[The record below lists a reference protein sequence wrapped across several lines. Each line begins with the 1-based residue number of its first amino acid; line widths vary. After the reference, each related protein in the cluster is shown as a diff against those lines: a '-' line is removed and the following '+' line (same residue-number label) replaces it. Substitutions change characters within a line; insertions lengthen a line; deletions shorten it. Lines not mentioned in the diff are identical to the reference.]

1 MFKKLKK
8 DFGFL
13 FNAVRLTDRNAVV
26 IFISVA
32 VLQTV
37 SWYYTSRRFFKI
49 NIYPEYFDNP
59 DIDLYEFIYWFAGD
73 TVALLL
79 IPALII
85 IFYFKKNIRDFGF
98 QKGDYK
104 TGIFYTVIFLGFMIP
119 ILWFVSAA
127 PEFAAKYPHLAS
139 ARTDLNKF
147 IIYEIGIFL
156 YLVSWEFMW
165 RGYMLF
171 GLEEKFGNYTV
182 LIQMIPFV
190 ILHNGKPALE
200 TFGAI
205 FGGIALG
212 ILALRTRSVYYC
224 ILVHFGVMFSIDF
237 LSRLRFNTEDY
248 GIGINSLLNIIS
260 QLF

>member
-119 ILWFVSAA
+119 ILWFVSAS

-248 GIGINSLLNIIS
+248 GVGINSLLNIIS